1 VSTAGGA
8 ARAPLRILYVEDNDD
23 LRETIGM
30 LLESDEREVATVPN
44 AEAALAAWQ
53 AERFDVLVT
62 DVSLPGKSGTAL
74 ARELLAVDPQQWIV
88 LCSGYGFGDAIATL
102 GPNVRA
108 LPKPFELEEL
118 DALMDE
124 IVAALASRTR
134 NG

>member
-1 VSTAGGA
+1 MSTAS
-8 ARAPLRILYVEDNDD
+8 RTPLRILYVEDNDD

-30 LLESDEREVATVPN
+30 LLESDERQVATVPN
-44 AEAALAAWQ
+44 AEAALAAWE

-74 ARELLAVDPQQWIV
+74 ARELLAANPQQWVV
-88 LCSGYGFGDAIATL
+88 LCSGYGFGEAIAAL

-108 LPKPFELEEL
+108 LPKPFELDEL

-124 IVAALASRTR
+124 IVAALARGMGGR
-134 NG
+134 